1 MKNLSIEEMKTTQGG
16 LSGLEVFGIIAG
28 AVTLYEFGYQYTKRR
43 FENAKHYNE
52 VYNLSSINYYLF
64 LYYI

>member
-43 FENAKHYNE
+43 FENAKH
-52 VYNLSSINYYLF
+52 
-64 LYYI
+64 